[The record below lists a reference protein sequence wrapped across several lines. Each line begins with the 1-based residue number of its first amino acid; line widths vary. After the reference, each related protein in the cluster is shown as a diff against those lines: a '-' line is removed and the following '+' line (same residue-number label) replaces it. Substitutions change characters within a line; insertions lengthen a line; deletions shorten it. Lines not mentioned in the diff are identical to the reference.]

1 VVEHCFL
8 LVYICARDFN
18 TVPDYW
24 EEANSFRYKKGSEM
38 KTRVR
43 RVLSVAIFGL
53 AVFATVENVTICY
66 AQEHKAIPAPGNR
79 NLPFSDG
86 IVAGNTLYVAG
97 QEGTDDQGK
106 LAAGGITPETKAA
119 LENIQKVV
127 KAAGF
132 ELKDIVS
139 VTVYLAD
146 IKEFPDMNK
155 VYREF
160 MPDPKPARAT
170 IQAAALVNNARVEI
184 SAIAVKQK

>member
-1 VVEHCFL
+1 MKIQL
-8 LVYICARDFN
+8 RR
-18 TVPDYW
+18 YW
-24 EEANSFRYKKGSEM
+24 
-38 KTRVR
+38 T
-43 RVLSVAIFGL
+43 LAIFRTAVVALVL
-53 AVFATVENVTICY
+53 AVVPASF
-66 AQEHKAIPAPGNR
+66 AQEHKAITVSGNK

-97 QEGTDDQGK
+97 QEGTDEQSK
-106 LAAGGITPETKAA
+106 LVTGGIAAETKAA
-119 LENIQKVV
+119 LDNIQKVI

-146 IKEFPDMNK
+146 IKEFGDMNK

-170 IQAAALVNNARVEI
+170 IQAVALVNNARIEI
-184 SAIAVKQK
+184 AAIAVKQK

>member
-1 VVEHCFL
+1 
-8 LVYICARDFN
+8 
-18 TVPDYW
+18 
-24 EEANSFRYKKGSEM
+24 M
-38 KTRVR
+38 KTE
-43 RVLSVAIFGL
+43 LSRWLTLVIAVIAILITGV
-53 AVFATVENVTICY
+53 VFVPACG
-66 AQEHKAIPAPGNR
+66 AQEHKAINVSPNR

-86 IVAGNTLYVAG
+86 IVAGNALYVAG

-106 LAAGGITPETKAA
+106 LVAGGISAEAKAA
-119 LENIQKVV
+119 LDNIQKVV

-132 ELKDIVS
+132 EVKDIVS

-146 IKEFPDMNK
+146 IREFGDMNK

-170 IQAAALVNNARVEI
+170 IQAVALVNNARIEI